1 MSDRRAHAVF
11 FGFDFQVNAAIMLML
26 ENIKELKYLR
36 LEGNYEDIEL
46 IFKNG
51 GKKDAQIQLDKKNL
65 IWPII
70 VLETDITRCDEN
82 FINQFDAGVYDEV
95 VRLYGQTI
103 DSCCERIDFFT
114 RVLYDYTKF
123 QCTKQAADKRIE
135 FVNSSWE
142 AYKAEFTVDGINA
155 ETLEALT
162 KIVIFNVVHRRI
174 IIDKIKQGVNL

>member
-1 MSDRRAHAVF
+1 M
-11 FGFDFQVNAAIMLML
+11 
-26 ENIKELKYLR
+26 
-36 LEGNYEDIEL
+36 
-46 IFKNG
+46 
-51 GKKDAQIQLDKKNL
+51 

-82 FINQFDAGVYDEV
+82 FINQFDAGIYDEV
-95 VRLYGQTI
+95 VRLYGQII

-114 RVLYDYTKF
+114 RVLYDYTEF

-135 FVNSSWE
+135 FVNGSWK
-142 AYKAEFTVDGINA
+142 AYKAEFAVDGINA

-162 KIVIFNVVHRRI
+162 KIVLFNVVHRRI